1 MTLTAQDEDLVY
13 EKIRKSPRYFIE
25 DILGDK
31 LDEQQIA
38 IVEAFPTTRRMGVKS
53 GHSCGKD
60 WLAGRLALWFHVAHY
75 PSIVVTTGPTDRQVK
90 LATWGEI
97 RAAYK
102 KSKVPIGGELLPEAC
117 KLRSF
122 DENNIA
128 NPHHYMVGYTS
139 DDPDAFQGIHTDNV
153 LIIVTEAQGVD
164 PTMWPA
170 IESLMTSMNAHLLLI
185 GNALYEPESEFYAA
199 FSSKAAMYKQF
210 TLDSRKSSHCSEQ
223 YIADVREAHGEGS
236 PYWLARVEGIFPSDI
251 SDTLI
256 PLSWIEKAQARWGS
270 ASIDGAKTLGVDVA
284 RFGSDLTVFV
294 KGEGERF
301 SVHDWKQGQDL
312 METAGKVIS
321 FGRALGVQDADIRI
335 DDTGLGGGVTDRVR
349 EQGHRVTAIN
359 FGSKSTDEETY
370 ADARSEIL
378 WLLRERFRVG
388 NIAIDPRDGK
398 LLGDLSILKYK
409 MTSRGQIKAE
419 PKPEM
424 KKRLGRS
431 PDRGDA
437 IGLAAIPQTI
447 ARDLGTGGKPSQGLL
462 DYMRERAAAQ
472 KGKVEQVAFS
482 RPATD
487 IPGAMQA
494 VGGNVAHERTE
505 PALAPVPLG
514 QRT

>member
-1 MTLTAQDEDLVY
+1 MNVADEELVY
-13 EKIRKSPRYFIE
+13 EKIRTSPRYFIE
-25 DILGDK
+25 EILGDR
-31 LDEQQIA
+31 LDEQQIP
-38 IVEAFPTTRRMGVKS
+38 IVDEFAKTRRMAVKS

-102 KSKVPIGGELLPEAC
+102 KSKLPVGGELLPEAC

-164 PTMWPA
+164 TAMWPA

-185 GNALYEPESEFYAA
+185 GNAIYEPESEFYAA
-199 FSSKAAMYKQF
+199 FSSKSAMYRQF
-210 TLDSRKSSHCSEQ
+210 TLDSRKSSHCSPQ
-223 YIADVREAHGEGS
+223 YIADVKEAHGEGS
-236 PYWLARVEGIFPSDI
+236 PYWLARVEGVFPADVA
-251 SDTLI
+251 DTLI
-256 PLSWIEKAQARWGS
+256 PLSWIEKARDRWGS
-270 ASIDGAKTLGVDVA
+270 ADTSGAKTLGVDVA

-321 FGRALGVQDADIRI
+321 FGRVLGVGDPDIRI
-335 DDTGLGGGVTDRVR
+335 DDTGLGGGVTDRVK

-370 ADARSEIL
+370 ADARSEIH
-378 WLLRERFRVG
+378 WMLRERFRAG
-388 NIAIDPRDGK
+388 TIAIDPRDGK
-398 LLGDLSILKYK
+398 LQGELSILKYK
-409 MTSRGQIKAE
+409 MTSKGQIKME
-419 PKPEM
+419 PKAEI
-424 KKRLGRS
+424 KRRLGKS
-431 PDRGDA
+431 PDRADA
-437 IGLAAIPQTI
+437 LGLAAIPQTV

-462 DYMRERAAAQ
+462 DYMREKAQAQ
-472 KGKVEQVAFS
+472 KGKVEQVATS
-482 RPATD
+482 RPAVD
-487 IPGAMQA
+487 IPGAAQA
-494 VGGNVAHERTE
+494 LGGNVSHERTE
-505 PALAPVPLG
+505 PALAPIPAG
-514 QRT
+514 QTR